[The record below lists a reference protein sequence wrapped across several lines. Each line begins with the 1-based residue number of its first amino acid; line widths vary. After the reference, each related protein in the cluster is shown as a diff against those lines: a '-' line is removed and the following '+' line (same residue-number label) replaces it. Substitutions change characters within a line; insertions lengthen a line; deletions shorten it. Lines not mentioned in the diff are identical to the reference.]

1 MRLKIHYK
9 ITIVFVILTAIN
21 LFGIYIYL
29 NRSLKNQTYDRI
41 RHNIL
46 KETLFVKSSLKKHS
60 LKDLDIREI
69 DAIANDIG
77 SQLDVRVT
85 IISSDGSVL
94 GDSEL
99 SIEQVENVENHSD
112 RPEIKQALISGK
124 YGESKR
130 FSTTVMQD
138 MLYIASP
145 LGTRETEGVVRLAI
159 SLSEIKLVSNRLK
172 KVLHI
177 SILLSFILIVFISFI
192 VSLIISKPV
201 QKMSSITQSIAHG
214 DFSRRLLVTSNDEIG
229 DLSEAINHMS
239 EQIKLRID
247 EVIINKS
254 RLEAVLTSMSEGVM
268 AVDLK
273 STVLFINQSLK
284 EFLQVSEKIAGRKPL
299 EIIRNIEIQEIA
311 DEALHV
317 KQGILSRE
325 ISVLIPE
332 EKILLIHATPIKHK
346 GIVDGAVLV
355 FHDITELRRLS
366 KIRQDFV
373 ANVSHELRTP
383 ISSIKGYSETLL
395 EGALD
400 DKENAREF
408 LTIIHSEAERLASL
422 IADILNLSK
431 IESGKFI
438 MELKSCRIDAIIM
451 QVFSRL
457 KKQARK
463 KKIILDMQIPSDC
476 PKILADE
483 RKLSQVVLNLID
495 NAIKY
500 TPEGG
505 KGKVTIASQNKGS
518 YIQINIS
525 DTGIG
530 IPEKDLPR
538 IFERFYRVNKA
549 HSKELGGT
557 GLGLSIVKH
566 IIQAHQG
573 EVFVNSV
580 LGQGSTFSFTIP
592 KA

>member
-1 MRLKIHYK
+1 LRLKIHYK